1 MLFER
6 NAVYLKSLAIDGFKC
21 FERDFSIDLHDG
33 LNVLVGE
40 NGAGKTGIVSAIRQL
55 FNDSESG
62 KRLINDRDFYR
73 GFEPG
78 SMPAEKI
85 RIEAIFSDLQQEEQ
99 TAFIDWCGRE
109 AEAKLTFSAI
119 NRESR
124 GRFRHEIWGGPE
136 RTNSI
141 EVETLDLIHCVYL
154 PPLRDA
160 EVKLRDGR
168 QSRLARLLK
177 ALCRTELE
185 QSRKSGKIHPLEKR
199 VGDFNRELA
208 ESDDFAIK
216 LANKRIGDGLRK
228 ALGQQLSQS
237 TLIQF
242 SEVNFS
248 KIVEGLRLLFFP
260 DISQANV
267 AQFRSLEENSLGYN
281 NLLYIAS
288 ILAELVLDADE
299 VHDERT
305 FLRLLLIEEPEA
317 HLHPQLQIRLLRHL
331 ESVAKKRGIQVIV
344 TTHST
349 VISSAVSIN
358 NIIHVSRSEK
368 PLAVPLRMCGLS
380 DQSRKFVDRWL
391 DVTKSNLLFAKG
403 VVLVEGIAEAIIL
416 PELAKEILKKLGEG
430 KNSLDDYGVSVINLN
445 GIYFG
450 HFMQLFC
457 DVDGHEKSLN
467 LPVYCAGLT
476 DNDPPKSIERSIGEN
491 EKEIDIPYFPHAGS
505 CIVGN
510 NPALALIPEIEKSSH
525 ARLFSS
531 PFKTFEYDLA
541 LEGNNLG
548 GMFSVAASLWPESEK
563 GKIKPGL
570 EMTAKLDFVQMSN
583 SEKAQYAGEL
593 LQRIDSSEIGKG
605 LYAQVLADEIA
616 RKTIDV
622 SVPKYIREAI
632 LWACGLNESIEI
644 KETL

>member
-1 MLFER
+1 M
-6 NAVYLKSLAIDGFKC
+6 YLKTLAIGGFKC
-21 FERDFSIDLHDG
+21 FERDFFVELHDG

-62 KRLINDRDFYR
+62 KRLIHERDFYR
-73 GFEPG
+73 GFEPEAV
-78 SMPAEKI
+78 PAESI
-85 RIEAIFSDLQQEEQ
+85 CIGATFSDLQGEEK

-109 AEAKLTFSAI
+109 PEAKLTFSAS

-124 GRFRHEIWGGPE
+124 GRFRYEMWGGPE
-136 RTNSI
+136 RTKNL

-185 QSRKSGKIHPLEKR
+185 QSRKAGVMHPLEKR
-199 VGDFNRELA
+199 VGEFNQELA
-208 ESDDFAIK
+208 ESEEFAIQ
-216 LANKRIGDGLRK
+216 LANERIGKSLIS

-237 TLIQF
+237 TVIQF

-260 DISQANV
+260 DLSQAEA

-288 ILAELVLDADE
+288 ILAELILDTDDDRGE
-299 VHDERT
+299 KT
-305 FLRLLLIEEPEA
+305 YLRLLLIEEPEA

-331 ESVAKKRGIQVIV
+331 ESVAKERGMQVIV

-358 NIIHVSRSEK
+358 NVIHVSRLER
-368 PLAVPLRMCGLS
+368 PLAVALRLCGLS
-380 DQSRKFVDRWL
+380 EPSRKFVDRWL

-403 VVLVEGIAEAIIL
+403 VVLVEGIAEAIVV
-416 PELAKEILKKLGEG
+416 PELARVVLHRLGEG

-445 GIYFG
+445 GIYFKY
-450 HFMQLFC
+450 FMQLFC
-457 DVDGHEKSLN
+457 DVDGKDRSLN
-467 LPVYCAGLT
+467 VPVRCSGLT
-476 DNDPPKSIERSIGEN
+476 DNDPPKSIEKAIDEN
-491 EKEIDIPYFPHAGS
+491 GKEINVPYFPHADSYILGE
-505 CIVGN
+505 N
-510 NPALALIPEIEKSSH
+510 HALALIPDIEKSSY
-525 ARLFSS
+525 ARLFGS
-531 PFKTFEYDLA
+531 PYKTLEYDLA
-541 LEGNNLG
+541 LEGSNLG
-548 GMFSVAASLWPESEK
+548 RMLSVAAKLWPESER
-563 GKIKPGL
+563 GTVKPAL
-570 EMTAKLDFVQMSN
+570 EEASKLDFTQMAN
-583 SEKAQYAGEL
+583 VDKAKHAGEL
-593 LQRIDSSEIGKG
+593 LYRIECPEIGKG
-605 LYAQVLADEIA
+605 LYAQVLADELA
-616 RKTIDV
+616 GDATGF
-622 SVPKYIREAI
+622 SVPQYIQDAI
-632 LWACGLNESIEI
+632 FWACGLDEQMAARDA
-644 KETL
+644 L

>member
-1 MLFER
+1 M
-6 NAVYLKSLAIDGFKC
+6 YLKRLAIDGFKC
-21 FERDFSIDLHDG
+21 FEHDFSVELHDG

-62 KRLINDRDFYR
+62 KRLIHERDFYR

-78 SMPAEKI
+78 AVPAESI
-85 RIEAIFSDLQQEEQ
+85 RIEATFSDLQRDEQ

-109 AEAKLTFSAI
+109 PEAKLTFAAS
-119 NRESR
+119 NKESR

-136 RTNSI
+136 HTKKL

-185 QSRKSGKIHPLEKR
+185 QSRKAGEVHPLEKR
-199 VGDFNRELA
+199 VGDFNQELA
-208 ESDDFAIK
+208 ESEEFAIK
-216 LANKRIGDGLRK
+216 LANERIGESLKK

-237 TLIQF
+237 TVIQF

-260 DISQANV
+260 DLSHAKV
-267 AQFRSLEENSLGYN
+267 TQFRSLEENSLGYN

-288 ILAELVLDADE
+288 ILAELILDADDDKGE
-299 VHDERT
+299 KT
-305 FLRLLLIEEPEA
+305 YLRLLLIEEPEA

-331 ESVAKKRGIQVIV
+331 EKVAKARGMQVIV

-358 NIIHVSRSEK
+358 NVIHVSKTEK
-368 PLAVPLRMCGLS
+368 PLAVPLRLCGLS
-380 DQSRKFVDRWL
+380 EPSRKFVDRWL

-403 VVLVEGIAEAIIL
+403 VVLVEGIAEAIML
-416 PELAKEILKKLGEG
+416 PELARIVLQRFGEG

-445 GIYFG
+445 GIYFNY
-450 HFMQLFC
+450 FMQLFC
-457 DVDGHEKSLN
+457 DLDGQNRSLN
-467 LPVYCAGLT
+467 LPVRCAGIT
-476 DNDPPKSIERSIGEN
+476 DSDPPKSVEKVIDENGKERNVPYLPHAELYVPGEN
-491 EKEIDIPYFPHAGS
+491 H
-505 CIVGN
+505 
-510 NPALALIPEIEKSSH
+510 ALALISDIAKSSY
-525 ARLFSS
+525 ARLFGS

-541 LEGNNLG
+541 LEGSNLG
-548 GMFSVAASLWPESEK
+548 RMLSVAAKLWPASEK
-563 GKIKPGL
+563 GTVKPAL
-570 EMTAKLDFVQMSN
+570 EEAAKLDFVQMKN
-583 SEKAQYAGEL
+583 ADKAVHAGEL
-593 LQRIDSSEIGKG
+593 LYRIECTEIGKG
-605 LYAQVLADEIA
+605 LYAQVLADELA
-616 RKTIDV
+616 RDATGV
-622 SVPKYIREAI
+622 SVPKYIQDAI
-632 LWACGLNESIEI
+632 FWACGLDGQIPA
-644 KETL
+644 